1 VRKPRFGHARS
12 ISVLR
17 YSCVEI
23 HESARKH
30 AIPDE
35 DIRHAVDHAVA
46 VAELGD
52 GRTLHL
58 GPDRAENFLE
68 LIVQER
74 IGMPP
79 LVIHAMRMRSQYQRY
94 LRRLGDNDA

>member
-1 VRKPRFGHARS
+1 M
-12 ISVLR
+12 
-17 YSCVEI
+17 EI
-23 HESARKH
+23 HQSARKH
-30 AIPDE
+30 GIGDE

-58 GPDRAENFLE
+58 GPDRAANVLE

-74 IGMPP
+74 SGMPS
-79 LVIHAMRMRSQYQRY
+79 LVIHATRMRSQYQRY
-94 LRRLGDNDA
+94 LRRLEDNDA

>member
-1 VRKPRFGHARS
+1 M
-12 ISVLR
+12 
-17 YSCVEI
+17 EI
-23 HESARKH
+23 HESATKH
-30 AIPDE
+30 GISDE
-35 DIRHAVDHAVA
+35 DIRHALDHAMA

-52 GRTLHL
+52 GRILHL
-58 GPDRAENFLE
+58 GPDRAANLLE

-94 LRRLGDNDA
+94 LRRLEDNDA

>member
-1 VRKPRFGHARS
+1 MLRFCHARAL
-12 ISVLR
+12 SVLR
-17 YSCVEI
+17 YSRVEI
-23 HESARKH
+23 HESARRH
-30 AIPDE
+30 GISDE
-35 DIRHAVDHAVA
+35 DIRHAFDHAVA

-58 GPDRAENFLE
+58 GPDPAANFLE

-94 LRRLGDNDA
+94 LRRLGGNDA